1 MAEARRVADA
11 MSDEIKQE
19 CTPIPATFLR
29 VTVALNYAATSA
41 LGHEQTLES
50 GSGMSALSPEA
61 DMLIVGI
68 NVCSYESGE
77 YQFQPAS
84 CG

>member
-41 LGHEQTLES
+41 LRL
-50 GSGMSALSPEA
+50 
-61 DMLIVGI
+61 
-68 NVCSYESGE
+68 
-77 YQFQPAS
+77 
-84 CG
+84 